1 MLRDMLNKDDPL
13 ARKVLA
19 YQDSKEFKKE
29 LDLLA
34 ERVRLGL
41 SQEEFKKYK
50 KSSNGEGK

>member
-1 MLRDMLNKDDPL
+1 MMLRDMLNKNDPL

-19 YQDSKEFKKE
+19 YQDSQEFNKE

-41 SQEEFKKYK
+41 SQ
-50 KSSNGEGK
+50 GV

>member
-1 MLRDMLNKDDPL
+1 MLRDMLNKEDPV

-34 ERVRLGL
+34 ERVSLGL

-50 KSSNGEGK
+50 KSSNSEGK